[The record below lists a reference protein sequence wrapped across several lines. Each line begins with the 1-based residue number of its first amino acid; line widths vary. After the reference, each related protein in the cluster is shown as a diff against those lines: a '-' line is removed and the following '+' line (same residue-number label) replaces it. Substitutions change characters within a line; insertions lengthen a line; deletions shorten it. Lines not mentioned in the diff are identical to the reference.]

1 MPSRQPRIYI
11 DSCYYID
18 VVKGR
23 RSGTLDPDRQAHIS
37 VVERLLQRAL
47 DGHIEIWASTLV
59 VAECLSIGRDA
70 DVPESVRAEFEGL
83 LTAGKPVKIHGV
95 DLFVVERA
103 RDLRW
108 VHGINCGGGA
118 DGIHVATA
126 LELGCREF
134 LTANRRRGPL
144 NVAPEL
150 EQLGLRVITAPEIA
164 WQDLPRHVFGT
175 GIRRIVVE

>member
-1 MPSRQPRIYI
+1 MPSSQPRIYI

-23 RSGTLDPDRQAHIS
+23 TSGTLDPDRQAHIS
-37 VVERLLQRAL
+37 VVERLLHRAL
-47 DGHIEIWASTLV
+47 NGHIEIWASTLV

-70 DVPESVRAEFEGL
+70 NVPESVRAEFEDL
-83 LTAGKPVKIHGV
+83 LTAGKPVKLHGV

-103 RDLRW
+103 RELRW
-108 VHGINCGGGA
+108 GHGINCGGGA

-144 NVAPEL
+144 NVASEL
-150 EQLGLRVITAPEIA
+150 EQLGLRVITAPDTA
-164 WQDLPRHVFGT
+164 WQDLPRHRASVG
-175 GIRRIVVE
+175 